1 MKNKIILWI
10 IMLVTAF
17 NAGCDEQNYS
27 TEPESLASIDS
38 FKIEGDN
45 PTISPDISFSI
56 QTSGEV
62 TGYLIHERKPE
73 DDNQSIMPNR
83 DDSRWQ
89 TVKPSHYV
97 LQDKERYGS
106 RVLYLFIKDKNSVLA
121 ERKSVIFNYQNPNP
135 VFSYVKSNFAGGFVI
150 DPTIAVY
157 EKTIYI
163 ACGVYV
169 ADKYSSSRTKYSPLV
184 LKSDDDGQ
192 TWESIYTSSDKAMF
206 TSIAVDDSGKLYLAM
221 CSAAQDG
228 KLVVLKYSGKGTSWS
243 FLGSSEGISSD
254 TVNYVNIKIQNEKL
268 YAACKDYGVGGA
280 VVYVCSLRTGIW
292 EALGSSA
299 ASEGDVSDIDL
310 LISKTGTVYISYCDE
325 SFSRKTSVRYF
336 DSTDGWK
343 YLGSR
348 GISSDIGT
356 YPKLA
361 ETDDGIAVLYRD
373 GTINSK
379 PAVKLFNKGTWKDL
393 GPLPCNGK
401 MSAANGEL
409 VFCQGSLFAFFKE
422 EVGGGSLRCSCMKYF
437 SGKWNYAG
445 GQGFSS
451 YSVDY
456 INAISSDNSIF
467 LVFKDWGENYT
478 YGLSLV
484 KFY

>member
-1 MKNKIILWI
+1 MKKTIILS
-10 IMLVTAF
+10 MLVLVVAF
-17 NAGCDEQNYS
+17 NTGCEEQNFAN
-27 TEPESLASIDS
+27 EPESLAKIDS
-38 FKIEGDN
+38 FELDGEN

-56 QTSGEV
+56 EASGEV
-62 TGYLIHERKPE
+62 GAYLIHERKAD
-73 DDNQSIMPNR
+73 DDNQTIMPGK
-83 DDSRWQ
+83 DDPRWQ
-89 TVKPSHYV
+89 FDKPTHYV

-106 RVLYLFIKDKNSVLA
+106 RVLYLFVKDTNSVLA
-121 ERKSVIFNYQNPNP
+121 ARKSITINYQNENP

-157 EKTIYI
+157 EKTMYV
-163 ACGVYV
+163 ACGVYI

-184 LKSDDDGQ
+184 LKSEDGGE
-192 TWESIYTSSDKAMF
+192 TWETIYTSSDKAMF
-206 TSIAVDDSGKLYLAM
+206 TSIEVDESGKVYLAM
-221 CSAAQDG
+221 RSAALGG
-228 KLVVLKYSGKGTSWS
+228 KLVVLKYSGKGTLWS

-254 TVNYVNIKIQNEKL
+254 TANYINIKFYNGKL

-280 VVYVCSLRTGIW
+280 VVYMCSLRTGIW
-292 EALGSSA
+292 EALGNSA
-299 ASEGDVSDIDL
+299 ASEGDASDIDL
-310 LISKTGTVYISYCDE
+310 LISQSGTVYISYCDE
-325 SFSRKTSVRYF
+325 SFSRKTSVRYY
-336 DSTDGWK
+336 DSAEGWK

-356 YPKLA
+356 FPKLA
-361 ETDDGIAVLYRD
+361 ESDDGIAILYRN

-379 PAVKLFNKGTWKDL
+379 PAVKLFNNGSWKDVGSL
-393 GPLPCNGK
+393 SCNGN
-401 MSAANGEL
+401 MSSTNGEL

-422 EVGGGSLRCSCMKYF
+422 EVGGGSLRCSCMKYL
-437 SGKWNYAG
+437 SGKWNYVG

-456 INAISSDNSIF
+456 LNAVCRDDSIY

>member
-1 MKNKIILWI
+1 
-10 IMLVTAF
+10 MLVTAF

-38 FKIEGDN
+38 FKLEGDN

-56 QTSGEV
+56 ETSGEV
-62 TGYLIHERKPE
+62 TGYLIHEKKPD
-73 DDNQSIMPNR
+73 DDNQTIMPLR
-83 DDSRWQ
+83 DDPRWQ
-89 TVKPSHYV
+89 TDKPSNYV
-97 LQDKERYGS
+97 LQDKERFGS
-106 RVLYLFIKDKNSVLA
+106 RLLYLFIKDKNSVLA
-121 ERKSVIFNYQNPNP
+121 ERKSITFNYQNPNP

-157 EKTIYI
+157 EKTMYA
-163 ACGVYV
+163 ACGVYTSE
-169 ADKYSSSRTKYSPLV
+169 KYSSSRSKYSPLV
-184 LKSDDDGQ
+184 LKSDDGGE
-192 TWESIYTSSDKAMF
+192 TWETIYTSPDKAMF
-206 TSIAVDDSGKLYLAM
+206 TSITTDKTGNVYLAM
-221 CSAAQDG
+221 RSAAIGG
-228 KLVVLKYSGKGTSWS
+228 KLVALKYSGIGTSWNYI
-243 FLGSSEGISSD
+243 GSNEGISSD
-254 TVNYVNIKIQNEKL
+254 TANHISIKVHNGKM
-268 YAACKDYGVGGA
+268 YAACKDFGVGGA
-280 VVYVCSLRTGIW
+280 VVYVCSLKTGVW
-292 EALGSSA
+292 EALGNSA
-299 ASEGDVSDIDL
+299 ASEGDASDIDL
-310 LISKTGTVYISYCDE
+310 LISQSGTIYISYCDE
-325 SFSRKTSVRYF
+325 SFSRKTSVRYY
-336 DSTDGWK
+336 DATEGWK

-379 PAVKLFNKGTWKDL
+379 PSVKLFNKESWKDL
-393 GPLPCNGK
+393 GPLPCNGN

-456 INAISSDNSIF
+456 INAISNENCIY
-467 LVFKDWGENYT
+467 LVFKDWGGSENYT